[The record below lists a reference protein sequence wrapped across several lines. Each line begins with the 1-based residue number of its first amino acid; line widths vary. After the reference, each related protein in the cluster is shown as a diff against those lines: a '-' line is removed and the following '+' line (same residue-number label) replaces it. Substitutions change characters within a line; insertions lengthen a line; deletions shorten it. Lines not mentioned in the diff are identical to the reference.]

1 MMAGHAWRLIAC
13 AMVAAALMLQAP
25 SADAHTRRRSY
36 SAWTWDGA
44 TGRVVVRFDQRSVAE
59 LIFGPGLERG
69 TLNRK
74 RFERLTRL
82 PPQLVRH
89 GLTVTQAGEACP
101 LTLNAEVAARQG
113 TWFVV
118 RGRYHCPKPVQ
129 AHGLEVHSSL
139 IPGSSLDHVH
149 FMRWR
154 VLSNGKLENE
164 GHTALGR
171 GGRTFT
177 YARDAGPQIRQTFSA
192 MVSQGILHV
201 VLGYDHL
208 AFLMTLIL
216 VSWFLRRLH
225 AVSELFR
232 LALGFTIGHSLTL
245 GLAATGTVHVA
256 ESTVE
261 FLIALSVAG
270 LAFEGL
276 IRGQDDTRTLRT
288 VGAFTLIALSLAAL
302 TGVIAHNP
310 FAVIGTAAFLALYAS
325 IEAPGPWVRVSA
337 ATVFGLVHGFGFA
350 GAMAELNVAGPNLVT
365 ALLAFNVGVEV
376 GQWIVIAIALAAL
389 VLFTTD
395 CLRRPVF
402 EWGCGV
408 TWLLGLFWMAQRAS

>member
-13 AMVAAALMLQAP
+13 AAVAATLLLQAP
-25 SADAHTRRRSY
+25 SAEAHTRRRSY
-36 SAWTWDGA
+36 SAWTWDGS

-82 PPQLVRH
+82 PPQLVRR
-89 GLTVTQAGEACP
+89 GLTVTQSGAACP

-118 RGRYHCPKPVQ
+118 RGRYECPEPVRAQ
-129 AHGLEVHSSL
+129 GLEVRSSL

-154 VLSNGKLENE
+154 ILSNGELEDE
-164 GHTALGR
+164 GYTALGR
-171 GGRTFT
+171 GSRRFA
-177 YARDAGPQIRQTFSA
+177 YASDSGQQVRQTFGA
-192 MVSQGILHV
+192 MVAQGVLHV
-201 VLGYDHL
+201 LLGYDHL

-216 VSWFLRRLH
+216 VSWFLRRLN

-232 LALGFTIGHSLTL
+232 LALGFTVGHSLTL
-245 GLAATGTVHVA
+245 GLAATNTVHVA

-276 IRGQDDTRTLRT
+276 IRGRDDARTLRT
-288 VGAFTLIALSLAAL
+288 FGAFALIALSLAAL
-302 TGVIAHNP
+302 TGVIAHSP
-310 FAVIGTAAFLALYAS
+310 SAVIGTAAFLALYAS
-325 IEAPGPWVRVSA
+325 IQAPGPWVRVSA

-389 VLFTTD
+389 ALLATGR
-395 CLRRPVF
+395 LRRPVF
-402 EWGCGV
+402 EWGCGA